1 MRLESINAVN
11 FRNLSDV
18 MLTPSPH
25 TNVLHGSNGSGK
37 TNLLEAVF
45 VALLG
50 RSHRGA
56 ADQVMVHEGQEVY
69 RITATLSGD
78 SGTVEVAVAYQRG
91 GRKKITLDGAPARLS
106 DLYERFSVVSIGPE
120 DSEIIS
126 GGPSVRRFFIDLYL
140 SQRSPRYINLLNDY
154 QRALAQKNAALKS
167 ESDCTPFDELLVKTG
182 SVIIRQRR
190 EFINAVSTVAGKCYA
205 DFSDGST
212 LALDYQPALSNWSD
226 DIDDDKIAER
236 FAEAIRIAHN
246 RERAVQAAMVGP
258 HRDDIRIQID
268 RYPARTHSSQG
279 EWRTAAIALKLAVYD
294 LLSETRGMRPVL
306 LLDEIFAELDPQRT
320 ARLVKSFD
328 ALGQLF
334 LTTADGPPE
343 QLRAESRSFQIA
355 QGAIVEMR

>member
-1 MRLESINAVN
+1 MHLESLHVTN
-11 FRNLSDV
+11 FRNLKDV
-18 MLTPSPH
+18 TLTPSPH
-25 TNVLHGSNGSGK
+25 ANILHGSNGSGK
-37 TNLLEAVF
+37 TNLLEAIF

-56 ADQVMVHEGQEVY
+56 ADQVIVQDVEEVY
-69 RITATLSGD
+69 RITATLAGR
-78 SGTVEVAVAYQRG
+78 SGTESVAVAYQRG

-106 DLYERFSVVSIGPE
+106 DLYDRFSVVSIGPE

-126 GGPSVRRFFIDLYL
+126 GGPSVRRFYLDLYL

-154 QRALAQKNAALKS
+154 QRALAQKNAALKA
-167 ESDCTPFDELLVKTG
+167 ETDCTPFDELLVKTG

-190 EFINAVSTVAGKCYA
+190 DFVRTVCEIAGRCYT
-205 DFSDGST
+205 DYSKGST
-212 LALDYQPALSNWSD
+212 LTLDYQPALSTWSD
-226 DIDDDKIAER
+226 DIDDDQIAER
-236 FAEAIRIAHN
+236 FAEAIHIAAN
-246 RERAVQAAMVGP
+246 RERAIQSAMVGP

-268 RYPARTHSSQG
+268 NYPARTHASQG

-306 LLDEIFAELDPQRT
+306 LLDEIFAELDPDRT
-320 ARLVKSFD
+320 ARLVKSFG

-343 QLRAESRSFQIA
+343 EIQAESRSFRIA
-355 QGAIVEMR
+355 HGTIAEMR

>member
-1 MRLESINAVN
+1 MYLESIHVTN

-18 MLTPSPH
+18 TLTPSPH
-25 TNVLHGSNGSGK
+25 ANVLYGSNGSGK

-56 ADQVMVHEGQEVY
+56 ADQVMVRDGEDVY
-69 RITATLSGD
+69 RITATLAGN
-78 SGTVEVAVAYQRG
+78 SGTETVAVAYQRG
-91 GRKKITLDGAPARLS
+91 GRKKVTLDGAPARLS
-106 DLYERFSVVSIGPE
+106 DLYDRFSVVSIGPE
-120 DSEIIS
+120 DSEILS
-126 GGPSVRRFFIDLYL
+126 GAPSVRRFYLDLYL

-154 QRALAQKNAALKS
+154 QRALAQKNAALKA
-167 ESDCTPFDELLVKTG
+167 ESDCTPFDEHLVKTG
-182 SVIIRQRR
+182 SVIIRERR
-190 EFINAVSTVAGKCYA
+190 NFIRTIHSVAGKCYA
-205 DFSDGST
+205 DFADGST
-212 LALDYQPALSNWSD
+212 LTLDYQPALSTWSD
-226 DIDDDKIAER
+226 DIDDDRIAEK

-246 RERAVQAAMVGP
+246 RERGAQLAMVGP
-258 HRDDIRIQID
+258 HRDDIRIEID
-268 RYPARTHSSQG
+268 NYPARTHASQG

-306 LLDEIFAELDPQRT
+306 LLDEIFAELDPDRT

-343 QLRAESRSFQIA
+343 ALRAESRSFRIA
-355 QGAIVEMR
+355 QGTIVEMR